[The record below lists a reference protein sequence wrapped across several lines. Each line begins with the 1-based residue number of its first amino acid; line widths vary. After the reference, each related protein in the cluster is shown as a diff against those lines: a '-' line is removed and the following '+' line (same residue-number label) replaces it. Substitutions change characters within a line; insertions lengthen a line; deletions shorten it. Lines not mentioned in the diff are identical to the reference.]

1 MRRTVWLFA
10 ILLLPAVP
18 TLAQTKAQSPA
29 AAPAAATPGR
39 VPVLT
44 LPVALSPDLAAALAV
59 QRSTDLALAAQGI
72 ATAEGYL
79 TQAQAINSVTVTASA
94 GIVKT
99 GPETSFTL
107 GTGADARTVSLS
119 SSLSQKESIAVSV
132 PLYLGKRD
140 RFAREAARAGVDAAG
155 WSVETAKLAV
165 AQAARQAVFGLLRL
179 QQLSVVAQQQV
190 TAVAE
195 HLRIANAMF
204 EAGTAPRFEV
214 VQAETNLAQAKG
226 SAIQAQT
233 AVSLIKA
240 EIATL
245 LNVPQGLDIPV
256 EEGVPYQ
263 LPEGDMNQLSAIA
276 LRERPETKVL
286 QAQVSAQEANVRLAQ
301 ANSNPSVALEGTLN
315 NQTES
320 VAAAAL
326 NWSLSLGASWPL
338 YQGGLTRGKVEVAQ
352 AALKSARLN
361 LEKTS
366 QQIALE
372 VTQALFQIQDARQ
385 ALEVA
390 DQGETNARERA
401 RIADVRFTNGVGLGV
416 EVLDAQTALAAAQAQ
431 VINARYNLQIAV
443 VSLRSALGLV
453 DLPKEPAP

>member
-1 MRRTVWLFA
+1 
-10 ILLLPAVP
+10 
-18 TLAQTKAQSPA
+18 
-29 AAPAAATPGR
+29 
-39 VPVLT
+39 
-44 LPVALSPDLAAALAV
+44 
-59 QRSTDLALAAQGI
+59 
-72 ATAEGYL
+72 
-79 TQAQAINSVTVTASA
+79 
-94 GIVKT
+94 
-99 GPETSFTL
+99 
-107 GTGADARTVSLS
+107 
-119 SSLSQKESIAVSV
+119 
-132 PLYLGKRD
+132 
-140 RFAREAARAGVDAAG
+140 VDAAG

-204 EAGTAPRFEV
+204 EVGTAPRFEV

-226 SAIQAQT
+226 NAIQAQT

-240 EIATL
+240 QIATI

-263 LPEGDMNQLSAIA
+263 LPEGDMNALSTIA
-276 LRERPETKVL
+276 LRERPETKLL
-286 QAQVSAQEANVRLAQ
+286 QAQVAAQEANVRLAQ

-320 VAAAAL
+320 VASAGL

-338 YQGGLTRGKVEVAQ
+338 YQGGLTRGKVQVAQ
-352 AALKSARLN
+352 AALQSARLN

-390 DQGETNARERA
+390 DQGEVNARERA
-401 RIADVRFTNGVGLGV
+401 RIADVRFTNGVGLGA
-416 EVLDAQTALAAAQAQ
+416 EVLDAQTALASAQAQ
-431 VINARYNLQIAV
+431 VINARYNLQVAV
-443 VSLRSALGLV
+443 VSLRSALGLA
-453 DLPKEPAP
+453 DLPKEPAQ